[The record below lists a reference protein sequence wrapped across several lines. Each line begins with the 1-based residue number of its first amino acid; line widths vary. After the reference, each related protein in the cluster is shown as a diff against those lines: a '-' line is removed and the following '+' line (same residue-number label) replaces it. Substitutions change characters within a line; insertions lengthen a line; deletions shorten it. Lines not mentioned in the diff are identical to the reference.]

1 MARTKQ
7 TARSDTETK
16 KQVSTKKSSLT
27 KKSVET
33 KNPEI
38 KKAHRFRPG
47 TVALRRIHKEQK
59 KTDAIV
65 RTSPLRRLMRARLNT
80 DLTEGQK
87 GFHLSPSAVA
97 AMSEIV
103 DCTLLRLLN
112 NSQKVAS
119 HNGDRI
125 TIYPEDVKLASD
137 LTGVKHYM

>member
-7 TARSDTETK
+7 VARKSAETTEVK
-16 KQVSTKKSSLT
+16 KQVTKKTAES
-27 KKSVET
+27 KK
-33 KNPEI
+33 PEI

-59 KTDAIV
+59 KSDPIV
-65 RTSPLRRLMRARLNT
+65 RTSPLRRLMRERLNAE
-80 DLTEGQK
+80 LAEGQK

-103 DCTLLRLLN
+103 DAALLKLLG

-125 TIYPEDVKLASD
+125 TIYPKDVKLAAD
-137 LTGVKHYM
+137 LTGVKNYM